1 MVVVVVVVVVVLDRS
16 RREERAG
23 GSGYDKRALRSPP
36 ISLSL
41 SLSAFLHR
49 SNRPP
54 TGISDPSSSMYIFR
68 KVSLFRI
75 GEKKEERERDVLE
88 REILAEKSYRRVC
101 C

>member
-1 MVVVVVVVVVVLDRS
+1 MVVVVVVVVVLDRS

-54 TGISDPSSSMYIFR
+54 TGISDPSSSSMYIFR